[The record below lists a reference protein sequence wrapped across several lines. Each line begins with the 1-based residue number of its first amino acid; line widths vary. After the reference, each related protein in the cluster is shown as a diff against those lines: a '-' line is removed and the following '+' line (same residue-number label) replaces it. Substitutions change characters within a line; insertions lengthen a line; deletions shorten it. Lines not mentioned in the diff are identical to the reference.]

1 MTRQGALLGG
11 DLANFLDL
19 QAISKRFGGVV
30 ALRNVDLSL
39 PAGEVHCLVGENG
52 SGKSTLIKIIAGVLR
67 PEPEG
72 RIVIEGRDYPH
83 LNPVQSTHCGI
94 QVIYQD
100 LSLFPNLTVAENI
113 AVGRHLGA
121 PNLVNWRAV
130 RSTAEAAMARI
141 GADLDPNARV
151 EDLSIA
157 SRQLV
162 AISRAMAADA
172 RLVIM
177 DEPTSSLTRH
187 EVDALIR
194 LVADLKKSGI
204 CIVFVSHRLDEVMEI
219 AERVTVLR
227 DGTKVGEFPA
237 REMNDKKLATLMTG
251 KAYAYETYAS
261 NFDASRTVLSVDRLT
276 RLGQFEDVSLQIRAG
291 EIVGLTGLLGS
302 GRTEFALSLFG
313 MNPPTSGEIRLDG
326 RPLALKTNAQAIEEG
341 IAYVSEDRLT
351 LGLVLE
357 QPISSNILVTVLDKL
372 TNGLGLVPEAVRQRT
387 AQSWI
392 DDLAI
397 KAPNAE
403 NAVKTLSGGNQQRVV
418 LAKWMATQP
427 KLLILDSPTVGV
439 DIAAKDGIYEVVKS
453 LAAKGVAILL
463 ISDEIPEVFYH
474 SHRVLVMRRG
484 KLVGECIPHES
495 SEAELQAV
503 VDA

>member
-1 MTRQGALLGG
+1 MP
-11 DLANFLDL
+11 NFLDL
-19 QAISKRFGGVV
+19 HAISKRFGGVV

-52 SGKSTLIKIIAGVLR
+52 SGKSTLIKVIAGVLR

-72 RIVIEGRDYPH
+72 RIVIEGREYPH
-83 LNPVQSTHCGI
+83 LNPVQSTACGI

-113 AVGRHLGA
+113 AVGRHLG
-121 PNLVNWRAV
+121 PPRLVQWRTIRA
-130 RSTAEAAMARI
+130 TAETAMARI
-141 GADLDPNARV
+141 GASLDPFARV

-194 LVADLKKSGI
+194 LVADLKRSGI

-227 DGTKVGEFPA
+227 DGAKVGDFPA
-237 REMNDKKLATLMTG
+237 QEMNDRKLATLMTG
-251 KAYAYETYAS
+251 KAYAYETSALDS
-261 NFDASRTVLSVDRLT
+261 AKGETVLSVSGLT
-276 RLGQFEDVSLQIRAG
+276 RTGQYEDVSLDIHAG

-313 MNPPTSGEIRLDG
+313 MNPPTSGEILLYG
-326 RPLALKTNAQAIEEG
+326 KPLALKTNAQAIDEG

-357 QPISSNILVTVLDKL
+357 QPIASNILITVLDKL
-372 TNGLGLVPEAVRQRT
+372 ANRLGLVPEADRERT
-387 AQSWI
+387 ARTWI
-392 DDLAI
+392 EDLAI
-397 KAPNAE
+397 KAPNPD
-403 NAVKTLSGGNQQRVV
+403 NAAKTLSGGNQQRVV
-418 LAKWMATQP
+418 LAKWMATGP

-439 DIAAKDGIYEVVKS
+439 DIAAKDGIYEVVKA
-453 LAAKGVAILL
+453 LAARGVAILL
-463 ISDEIPEVFYH
+463 ISDEIPEVYYH
-474 SHRVLVMRRG
+474 AHRVIVMRRG
-484 KLVGECIPHES
+484 RLAGECIPHES
-495 SEAELQAV
+495 LEADLQAL

>member
-1 MTRQGALLGG
+1 MP
-11 DLANFLDL
+11 NFLDL
-19 QAISKRFGGVV
+19 HAISKRFGGVV

-52 SGKSTLIKIIAGVLR
+52 SGKSTLIKVIAGVLR

-72 RIVIEGRDYPH
+72 RIVIEGREYPH
-83 LNPVQSTHCGI
+83 LNPVQSTACGI

-113 AVGRHLGA
+113 AVGRHLG
-121 PNLVNWRAV
+121 PPRLVQWRTIRA
-130 RSTAEAAMARI
+130 TAETAMARI
-141 GADLDPNARV
+141 GASLDPFARV

-194 LVADLKKSGI
+194 LVADLKRSGI

-227 DGTKVGEFPA
+227 DGAKVGDFPA
-237 REMNDKKLATLMTG
+237 QEMNDRKLATLMTG
-251 KAYAYETYAS
+251 KAYAYETSALDS
-261 NFDASRTVLSVDRLT
+261 AKGETVLSVSGLT
-276 RLGQFEDVSLQIRAG
+276 RTGQYEDVSLDIHAG

-313 MNPPTSGEIRLDG
+313 MNPPTSGEILLYG
-326 RPLALKTNAQAIEEG
+326 KPLALKTNAQAIDEG

-357 QPISSNILVTVLDKL
+357 QPIASNILITVLDKL
-372 TNGLGLVPEAVRQRT
+372 ANRLGLVPEADRERT
-387 AQSWI
+387 ARTWI
-392 DDLAI
+392 EDLAI
-397 KAPNAE
+397 KAPNPD

-418 LAKWMATQP
+418 LAKWMATGP

-439 DIAAKDGIYEVVKS
+439 DIAAKDGIYEIVKA
-453 LAAKGVAILL
+453 LAARGVAILL
-463 ISDEIPEVFYH
+463 ISDEIPEVYYH
-474 SHRVLVMRRG
+474 AHRVIVMRRG
-484 KLVGECIPHES
+484 RLAGECIPHES
-495 SEAELQAV
+495 SEADLQAL

>member
-1 MTRQGALLGG
+1 MT
-11 DLANFLDL
+11 NFLDL
-19 QAISKRFGGVV
+19 RAISKRFGGVV
-30 ALRNVDLSL
+30 ALRNVALSL

-72 RIVIEGRDYPH
+72 RIVIEGREYPH
-83 LNPVQSTHCGI
+83 LNPVQSTGCGI

-113 AVGRHLGA
+113 AVGRHLG
-121 PNLVNWRAV
+121 PPRLVHWRTV
-130 RSTAEAAMARI
+130 RATAETAMARI
-141 GADLDPNARV
+141 GASLDPFARV

-187 EVDALIR
+187 EVDALVR
-194 LVADLKKSGI
+194 LVADLKRSGI

-227 DGTKVGEFPA
+227 DGAKVGDFPA
-237 REMNDKKLATLMTG
+237 QEMNDRKLATLMTG
-251 KAYAYETYAS
+251 KAYAYVTSALDSAKSE
-261 NFDASRTVLSVDRLT
+261 TVLSVSRLT
-276 RLGQFEDVSLQIRAG
+276 RTGQYEDVSLDIHAG

-313 MNPPTSGEIRLDG
+313 MNPPTSGEIRLNG
-326 RPLALKTNAQAIEEG
+326 KPLALKTNAQAIAEG

-357 QPISSNILVTVLDKL
+357 QPIAANILITVLDKL
-372 TNGLGLVPEAVRQRT
+372 ANQLGLVPEADRQRT
-387 AQSWI
+387 ARTWI
-392 DDLAI
+392 EDLAI
-397 KAPNAE
+397 KAPNPD

-418 LAKWMATQP
+418 LAKWMATGP

-439 DIAAKDGIYEVVKS
+439 DIAAKDGIYEVVKA
-453 LAAKGVAILL
+453 LAARGVAILL
-463 ISDEIPEVFYH
+463 ISDEIPEVYYH
-474 SHRVLVMRRG
+474 AHRVIVMRRG
-484 KLVGECIPHES
+484 RLAGECIPHES
-495 SEAELQAV
+495 SEANLQAV

>member
-1 MTRQGALLGG
+1 M
-11 DLANFLDL
+11 ANFLEL
-19 QAISKRFGGVV
+19 QAISKHFGGVV

-52 SGKSTLIKIIAGVLR
+52 SGKSTLIKIIAGVLH
-67 PEPEG
+67 PEPGG

-83 LNPVQSTHCGI
+83 LNPVQSTERGI

-100 LSLFPNLTVAENI
+100 LSLFPNLSVAENI
-113 AVGRHLGA
+113 SVAGHLGA
-121 PNLVNWRAV
+121 PRLVNWRTLRA
-130 RSTAEAAMARI
+130 TAEAAMARI
-141 GADLDPNARV
+141 GASLDPDARV

-157 SRQLV
+157 NRQLV
-162 AISRAMAADA
+162 AICRAMAADA
-172 RLVIM
+172 KLVIM
-177 DEPTSSLTRH
+177 DEPTASLTRH
-187 EVDALIR
+187 EVDALVR
-194 LVADLKKSGI
+194 LVADLKRAGI

-227 DGTKVGEFPA
+227 DGAKVGDFPA
-237 REMNDKKLATLMTG
+237 RDMDDKKLATLMTG
-251 KAYAYETYAS
+251 KAFTY
-261 NFDASRTVLSVDRLT
+261 RTTATDFKKAQPVLSVSHLSRT
-276 RLGQFEDVSLQIRAG
+276 GQYEDISLEIRAG

-313 MNPPTSGEIRLDG
+313 MNRPTSGEIRLNG
-326 RPLALKTNAQAIEEG
+326 KPLALKTNAQAIEEG
-341 IAYVSEDRLT
+341 IAYVSEDRLN

-372 TNGLGLVPEAVRQRT
+372 PHRVGLVQEATRQRT
-387 AQSWI
+387 ARQWI
-392 DDLAI
+392 ADLAI
-397 KAPNAE
+397 KAPNPDH
-403 NAVKTLSGGNQQRVV
+403 AVRTLSGGNQQRVV

-439 DIAAKDGIYEVVKS
+439 DIAAKDGIYEVVRA

-463 ISDEIPEVFYH
+463 ISDETPEVFYH
-474 SHRVLVMRRG
+474 THRVLVMRRG
-484 KLVGECIPHES
+484 RIAGECVPHAS

>member
-1 MTRQGALLGG
+1 
-11 DLANFLDL
+11 LANFLDL

-72 RIVIEGRDYPH
+72 RIVIEGREYPQ

-113 AVGRHLGA
+113 AVGRHLGR
-121 PNLVNWRAV
+121 PNVVNWRAV
-130 RSTAEAAMARI
+130 RATAEAAMARI
-141 GADLDPNARV
+141 GAELDPLARV

-172 RLVIM
+172 RLVVM

-187 EVDALIR
+187 EVDALIK

-227 DGTKVGEFPA
+227 DGAKVGEFPA

-261 NFDASRTVLSVDRLT
+261 NFDELRTVLSVDSLT
-276 RLGQFEDVSLQIRAG
+276 RAGQYEDVSLQIRAG

-313 MNPPTSGEIRLDG
+313 MNPPTLGEIRLNG
-326 RPLALKTNAQAIEEG
+326 RPLALKTNAQAIDEG

-372 TNGLGLVPEAVRQRT
+372 ANGFGLVPEAVRQRT
-387 AQSWI
+387 AQAWI

-474 SHRVLVMRRG
+474 AHRVLVMRRG
-484 KLVGECIPHES
+484 RIVDQCIPHQS